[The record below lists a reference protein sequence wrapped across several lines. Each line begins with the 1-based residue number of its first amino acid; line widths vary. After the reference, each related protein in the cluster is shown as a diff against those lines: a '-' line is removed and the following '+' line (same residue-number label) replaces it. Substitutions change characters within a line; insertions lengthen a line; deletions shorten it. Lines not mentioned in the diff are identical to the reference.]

1 MWRRGHNAADKANVL
16 QILPRVHSLVE
27 NTHNDD
33 FVMDDSVVK
42 VVRMDIYLSVNPSA
56 DLHLGR

>member
-1 MWRRGHNAADKANVL
+1 MWRQSHNAADKAAVL
-16 QILPRVHSLVE
+16 QILPRVHFLVE

-33 FVMDDSVVK
+33 FVVDDPVVK

-56 DLHLGR
+56 DLHLKR